1 MQVVYILVY
10 FLGRSELLGLNKVLG
25 SCRYGL
31 AVYFFST
38 GAVAIVIL
46 GGAIPLGLLG
56 VLAGYS
62 LIYNRGPHLV
72 RIIAL
77 Y

>member
-1 MQVVYILVY
+1 MYRLI
-10 FLGRSELLGLNKVLG
+10 RALLRWPRGP
-25 SCRYGL
+25 
-31 AVYFFST
+31 FFST
-38 GAVAIVIL
+38 GAAATVIL

-62 LIYNRGPHLV
+62 LIYNRGPYLV
-72 RIIAL
+72 RIIVL